1 MTEPIRVRARAPV
14 TWRRTPVIAIGI
26 AGATLLAAV
35 GLALSRPDVIAIGLP
50 LALGTAW
57 ALWRRP
63 PDDVVAIELRARPGG
78 SDATPEVHVEADVE
92 SNAEW
97 IQVAVDQQQ
106 RRTGLADVRPGRAV
120 LRARSLLQ
128 HSGPSEALALTLRG
142 ACLDGAWIS
151 ESASR
156 VAVVWNAPPR
166 AIRIGRLPVAPRLT
180 GLHGAHPGVR
190 PGHGGDFRD
199 IHAFVPGDEL
209 RRVDWRATA
218 RAARRP
224 GDLLVRRTEALSDS
238 SVVIAVDTAED
249 LGAVVAAWGVDDPD
263 TSGVTSL
270 DLAREAALSIAT
282 AAVGVGDRVAYHALT
297 PGGRSL
303 PSGGGSRHLARLR
316 DVIGATD
323 AADGD
328 SRYLRAPIVPPG
340 SIIFVLSTFVE
351 GVAARLATRWRASGH
366 AVVAVDVLPHPDT
379 ARLSRE
385 QRIALRTLLAERSD
399 ILLDLRHAGVEVV
412 SWADP
417 DVDIAMRLA
426 ALRQQRARAVRR

>member
-1 MTEPIRVRARAPV
+1 MTEPIRVSARAPV

-26 AGATLLAAV
+26 AGAAVLAAV

-50 LALGTAW
+50 LALATARM
-57 ALWRRP
+57 LWRRP
-63 PDDVVAIELRARPGG
+63 GEGAVTIELRARRGG
-78 SDATPEVHVEADVE
+78 TDTGPEVHVEADVE

-106 RRTGLADVRPGRAV
+106 RRTGLADVRPGTAV
-120 LRARSLLQ
+120 LRSRSRLQ
-128 HSGPSEALALTLRG
+128 HSGPSEALALTIRG
-142 ACLDGAWIS
+142 ACLDGAWTS
-151 ESASR
+151 TTTPR
-156 VAVVWNAPPR
+156 VAVAWNAPPR
-166 AIRIGRLPVAPRLT
+166 ALRIGRLPVASRLT
-180 GLHGAHPGVR
+180 GLHGAHPSIR
-190 PGHGGDFRD
+190 PGQGGDFRD

-224 GDLLVRRTEALSDS
+224 GDLLVRRTDALSDS
-238 SVVIAVDTAED
+238 SVVIAVDTGED
-249 LGAVVAAWGVDDPD
+249 LGAVVAAWGADDPD
-263 TSGVTSL
+263 SSGVTSL

-282 AAVGVGDRVAYHALT
+282 AAVGIGDRVAYHALT
-297 PGGRSL
+297 PGGRSM

-316 DVIGATD
+316 DVIAATE
-323 AADGD
+323 AAEED
-328 SRYLRAPIVPPG
+328 SRYLRAPVVPPG

-351 GVAARLATRWRASGH
+351 GVAARLATRWRAAGH
-366 AVVAVDVLPHPDT
+366 AVVAVDILPVPDT
-379 ARLSRE
+379 TRLSRE

-412 SWADP
+412 SWTDP